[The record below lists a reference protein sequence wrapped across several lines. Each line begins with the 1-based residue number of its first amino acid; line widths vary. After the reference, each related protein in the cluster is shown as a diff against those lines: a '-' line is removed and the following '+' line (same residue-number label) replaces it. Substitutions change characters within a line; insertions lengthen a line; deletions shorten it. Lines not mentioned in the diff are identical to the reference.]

1 MPPHRLISLPLAIP
15 PHNLSFHTRCTT
27 KSLTKHHPSLLPIL
41 PFKCAFPFLLVH
53 EVNLH
58 RHLGLV
64 TISETVDVLRV
75 LLADG
80 ERVSFGD
87 VDGLAG
93 KTFQDWGVEDE
104 DGRWEAEGEVA
115 DGVKFSPGRASRIE

>member
-1 MPPHRLISLPLAIP
+1 MPPHGIIPLPLAIP
-15 PHNLSFHTRCTT
+15 PHDLCFLTICTT
-27 KSLTKHHPSLLPIL
+27 ESLTKHHPSLLPIL
-41 PFKCAFPFLLVH
+41 PFKRAFPLLLIH

-64 TISETVDVLRV
+64 TVRKAVDILRV

-87 VDGLAG
+87 VDGLVG
-93 KTFQDWGVEDE
+93 ETFEDRGMEDE

-115 DGVKFSPGRASRIE
+115 DGVKFSPGRGSRIE